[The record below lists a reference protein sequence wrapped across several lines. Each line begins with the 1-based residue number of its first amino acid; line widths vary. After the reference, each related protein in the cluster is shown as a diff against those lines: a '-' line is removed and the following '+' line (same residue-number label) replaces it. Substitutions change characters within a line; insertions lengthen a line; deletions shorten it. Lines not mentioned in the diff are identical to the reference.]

1 MPCAWLLI
9 STSTKGSALLN
20 KCSIASPLQKCRRR
34 WRKVIIRKSTHL
46 SYSTKRASS
55 SINPSSVPAM
65 QWLGRVYRSHQYY
78 YCRHDFVWFSHHTTP
93 RTFGLCKTCL
103 WISCQDE
110 GRTEE
115 PDYSALPE
123 QDFVDWAY
131 SVYGNVREIELND
144 AAEALGKYVTLT
156 HYADANLFHDIIT
169 GRSVTGI
176 LHLVNKTPI
185 AWYSKKQ
192 ATVETA
198 AYGSEY
204 VAART
209 CVGQVMYLRLTLR
222 YLGVSIHSRSY
233 MCFGDNKTVVESSI

>member
-1 MPCAWLLI
+1 M
-9 STSTKGSALLN
+9 T
-20 KCSIASPLQKCRRR
+20 
-34 WRKVIIRKSTHL
+34 L
-46 SYSTKRASS
+46 SGFR
-55 SINPSSVPAM
+55 
-65 QWLGRVYRSHQYY
+65 
-78 YCRHDFVWFSHHTTP
+78 TTP
-93 RTFGLCKTCL
+93 RQGHLDCARRAYGYLAKMKAELKSPIILLFRN
-103 WISCQDE
+103 
-110 GRTEE
+110 RTS
-115 PDYSALPE
+115 SA
-123 QDFVDWAY
+123 
-131 SVYGNVREIELND
+131 GVREIELND

-169 GRSVTGI
+169 GSSVTGI